1 MIAITTFLFVEYLKR
16 RDMNKNR
23 IKLLGS
29 CLFIGLL
36 MGTSNLYAQQTPDE
50 IAGKDVSKNYI
61 STSVPILLIA
71 PDARSGGMGDV
82 GVASTPDA
90 YSSHWNS
97 AKYAFIEDDFGMGM
111 SYVPWLRK
119 LGAADMNLL
128 NLTGFKRI
136 NDRSAVAA
144 SLTYFSLG
152 SIEFTDID
160 GTSKG
165 TYKPNEFGMDIS
177 YSMKLSE
184 NLSIG
189 ATGRYVRSD
198 LTQGVDVGTST
209 TKAGNAIAADLGMY
223 YQSETN
229 MFDMPGE
236 LAAGLFISNLG
247 SKISYS
253 DDDNEKD
260 FLPANI
266 RLGGRYTM
274 DIDDYNSFSFM
285 LDFNKL
291 LVPTPPLYDEEGNII
306 AGMDNNIGTMLGAI
320 QSFYDSP
327 NGFSEEL
334 QELQISVG
342 AEYWYDKVF
351 AVRGGYFFEHEN
363 KGGRQYLTLGGSV
376 KYQTLVLDISY
387 LIPTTTLQT
396 SPLANTVRISL
407 AMNFDPKKK

>member
-1 MIAITTFLFVEYLKR
+1 MKKGKLR
-16 RDMNKNR
+16 
-23 IKLLGS
+23 LLGG
-29 CLFIGLL
+29 CLLVGLL
-36 MGTSNLYAQQTPDE
+36 VGTSNIYAQQTPDE
-50 IAGKDVSKNYI
+50 IAGKDISKNYI
-61 STSVPILLIA
+61 STAVPILLIA

-128 NLTGFKRI
+128 NLTGYKRI

-165 TYKPNEFGMDIS
+165 TYKPNEFGLDVS

-266 RLGGRYTM
+266 RFGGRYTM
-274 DIDDYNSFSFM
+274 DIDQYNTFSFM

-320 QSFYDSP
+320 RSFYDSP

-363 KGGRQYLTLGGSV
+363 KGGRQYLTLGGTV

-407 AMNFDPKKK
+407 AMNFEPNRK

>member
-1 MIAITTFLFVEYLKR
+1 MKKGKLR
-16 RDMNKNR
+16 
-23 IKLLGS
+23 LLGG
-29 CLFIGLL
+29 CLLVGLL
-36 MGTSNLYAQQTPDE
+36 MGTSNIYAQQTPDE
-50 IAGKDVSKNYI
+50 IAGKDISKNYI
-61 STSVPILLIA
+61 STAVPILLIA

-97 AKYAFIEDDFGMGM
+97 AKYAFIEDNFGMGM

-165 TYKPNEFGMDIS
+165 TYKPNEFGLDVS

-266 RLGGRYTM
+266 RFGGRYTM
-274 DIDDYNSFSFM
+274 DIDQYNTFSFM

-320 QSFYDSP
+320 RSFYDSP

-407 AMNFDPKKK
+407 AMNFDPKK

>member
-1 MIAITTFLFVEYLKR
+1 MIEITTFLFVEYLKR

-23 IKLLGS
+23 IKLLGN
-29 CLFIGLL
+29 CLLIGLL
-36 MGTSNLYAQQTPDE
+36 IGTSNLYAQQTPDE

-260 FLPANI
+260 FLPANL

-320 QSFYDSP
+320 RSFYDSP

-334 QELQISVG
+334 QELQISAGV
-342 AEYWYDKVF
+342 EYWYDKVF

>member
-1 MIAITTFLFVEYLKR
+1 
-16 RDMNKNR
+16 MNKNR
-23 IKLLGS
+23 IKLLGG
-29 CLFIGLL
+29 CLLLGLL
-36 MGTSNLYAQQTPDE
+36 MGTSNIYAQQTPDE
-50 IAGKDVSKNYI
+50 IAGKDISKNYI
-61 STSVPILLIA
+61 STAVPILLIA

-97 AKYAFIEDDFGMGM
+97 AKYAFIEDNFGMGM

-165 TYKPNEFGMDIS
+165 TYKPNEFGLDVS

-223 YQSETN
+223 YQSKTN

-266 RLGGRYTM
+266 RFGGRYTM
-274 DIDDYNSFSFM
+274 DIDQYNTFSFM

-320 QSFYDSP
+320 RSFYDSP

-363 KGGRQYLTLGGSV
+363 KGGRQYLTLGGTV

-407 AMNFDPKKK
+407 AMNFEPNRK

>member
-1 MIAITTFLFVEYLKR
+1 MKKR
-16 RDMNKNR
+16 KLR
-23 IKLLGS
+23 LLGG
-29 CLFIGLL
+29 CLLVGLL
-36 MGTSNLYAQQTPDE
+36 MGTSNIYAQQTPDE
-50 IAGKDVSKNYI
+50 IAGKDISKNYI
-61 STSVPILLIA
+61 STAVPILLIA

-97 AKYAFIEDDFGMGM
+97 AKYAFIEDDFGIGM

-165 TYKPNEFGMDIS
+165 TYKPNEFGLDVS

-223 YQSETN
+223 YQSKTN

-266 RLGGRYTM
+266 RFGGRYTM
-274 DIDDYNSFSFM
+274 DIDQYNTFSFM

-320 QSFYDSP
+320 RSFYDSP

-363 KGGRQYLTLGGSV
+363 KGGRQYLTLGGTV

-407 AMNFDPKKK
+407 AMNFDPKK

>member
-1 MIAITTFLFVEYLKR
+1 MKKGKLR
-16 RDMNKNR
+16 
-23 IKLLGS
+23 LLGG
-29 CLFIGLL
+29 CLLLGLL
-36 MGTSNLYAQQTPDE
+36 MGTSNIYAQQTPDE
-50 IAGKDVSKNYI
+50 IAGKDISKNYI
-61 STSVPILLIA
+61 STAVPILLIA

-165 TYKPNEFGMDIS
+165 TYKPNEFGLDVS

-266 RLGGRYTM
+266 RFGGRYTM
-274 DIDDYNSFSFM
+274 DIDQYNTFSFM

-320 QSFYDSP
+320 RSFYDSP

-407 AMNFDPKKK
+407 AMNFEPNRK